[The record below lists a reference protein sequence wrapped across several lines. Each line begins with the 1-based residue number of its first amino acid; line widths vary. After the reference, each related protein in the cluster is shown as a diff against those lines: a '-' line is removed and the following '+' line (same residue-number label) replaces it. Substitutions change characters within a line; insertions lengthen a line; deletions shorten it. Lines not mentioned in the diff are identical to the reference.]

1 MELNIDVTNNQR
13 QDNLELELGWGPPA
27 VTRGRCGDHCV
38 TITVTRAADKGQET
52 RRSLA
57 AARVMSPAAFCIAR
71 LSVALHC
78 SG

>member
-13 QDNLELELGWGPPA
+13 QDNLELWLGWGPPA

-38 TITVTRAADKGQET
+38 TITVTRAADKGQDKG
-52 RRSLA
+52 RPL
-57 AARVMSPAAFCIAR
+57 AARVLPPAAFCIAR